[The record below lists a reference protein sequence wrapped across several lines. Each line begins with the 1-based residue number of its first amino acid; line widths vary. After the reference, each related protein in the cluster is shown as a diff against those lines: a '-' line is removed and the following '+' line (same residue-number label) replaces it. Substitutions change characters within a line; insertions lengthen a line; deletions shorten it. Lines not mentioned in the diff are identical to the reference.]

1 MPATAMNIFA
11 DTGSALDILV
21 TVEGDE
27 PTVPRGI
34 VFNGSMSE
42 MHSTCVRESPPSTSP
57 PTLTPAERLAEAG
70 PVCFPRPFQ
79 DCPSCVA
86 VNAGPLFAASFSR
99 PIQRPQ
105 GKIVGSSRKC
115 RESTQS
121 ALRRW
126 PLKRRSYP
134 FGQTEAAPTVG
145 CDRVCRL
152 FETLRAAKT
161 HKGI

>member
-1 MPATAMNIFA
+1 MNIFA

-27 PTVPRGI
+27 QTLPRGI
-34 VFNGSMSE
+34 VFNGSMSA
-42 MHSTCVRESPPSTSP
+42 MHSTSVRESPPA
-57 PTLTPAERLAEAG
+57 TLPRTLAPAERPADVG

-79 DCPSCVA
+79 ELAPCVA
-86 VNAGPLFAASFSR
+86 VSAGPLFAASFSR

-105 GKIVGSSRKC
+105 GKIVGSSREC
-115 RESTQS
+115 RESTRS

-134 FGQTEAAPTVG
+134 FGQTEPAPTVG
-145 CDRVCRL
+145 CDQVCRL
-152 FETLRAAKT
+152 FETPRAAKT